1 MSLPLTPLAEDD
13 RAVNIVAR
21 AVIPML
27 VAAAVTAL
35 VLVAVRAEALEGP
48 AEAGAAPPSPPTPY
62 SEMHARVQEAPGD
75 PEPLP
80 PTF

>member
-1 MSLPLTPLAEDD
+1 MSLPISPTAEDE
-13 RAVNIVAR
+13 RIVSLVAR

-35 VLVAVRAEALEGP
+35 VLVAVRAEPIDAR
-48 AEAGAAPPSPPTPY
+48 AEPRAASPSTPY
-62 SEMHARVQEAPGD
+62 SDMHARIPQPPGE

>member
-1 MSLPLTPLAEDD
+1 MSLPLTPTAEDD
-13 RAVNIVAR
+13 RTVTIVAR

-35 VLVAVRAEALEGP
+35 VLVAVRAEPVATA
-48 AEAGAAPPSPPTPY
+48 AESAPPPPTPY
-62 SEMHARVQEAPGD
+62 SDMHARIARPPGEPEAQ
-75 PEPLP
+75 P

>member
-1 MSLPLTPLAEDD
+1 MSLPLTPAMEDD
-13 RAVNIVAR
+13 RTVTIVAR

-35 VLVAVRAEALEGP
+35 VLVAVRAEP
-48 AEAGAAPPSPPTPY
+48 MEAAAQSRAAPPTPY
-62 SEMHARVQEAPGD
+62 SDMHARVQQAPGE
-75 PEPLP
+75 PEEPA

>member
-1 MSLPLTPLAEDD
+1 MSLPLTPTAEDE
-13 RAVNIVAR
+13 RTVAIVAR

-35 VLVAVRAEALEGP
+35 VLVAVRAEP
-48 AEAGAAPPSPPTPY
+48 IEAAAGYHAAPPPTPY
-62 SEMHARVQEAPGD
+62 GEMHARIAQPPGE
-75 PEPLP
+75 PEPQP